1 MKKRPTVIIVALVI
15 VYLII
20 NMAAVITYP
29 NEYKVIKT
37 MGKISRVTTEPG
49 FSLRIP
55 LVQSE
60 TTISKS
66 RQLYDIAPTEIY
78 TSDKKKME
86 VDAYII
92 WKVTDPIKFTQTLN
106 SSKASAESKISAM
119 VYGALKATVSSTSQE
134 ELIASRD
141 AALDMTVE
149 EDTLSDVEIQDI
161 TSEELQEDAK
171 AAEGGQT
178 AAGGDQT
185 AAGGD
190 QTAAGGNQT
199 AAGGDQTAAGGAGAE
214 KTDGAKEPQGED
226 AAAQPQGEDTT
237 EQPQET
243 ADGMK
248 VIDENTRVI
257 SLSSKILEQLDKDY
271 DPEQYGI
278 EIQMVKIKKLDL
290 PDENKDAVYNRMI
303 TERKNI
309 AAAYKAQG
317 ESEAQKIRNMTDRET
332 EVMLSEANA
341 KAAQLEAEGEAE
353 YMRILSGAYNDPEK
367 AEYYLFVRQLDAA
380 KKSLEN
386 GNTTLFLDSDSPL
399 ASIFENSGE

>member
-1 MKKRPTVIIVALVI
+1 MKKRTAVIILV
-15 VYLII
+15 L
-20 NMAAVITYP
+20 AAVFLLAETASVITYP

-55 LVQSE
+55 FVQSE

-66 RQLYDIAPTEIY
+66 LLLNDTAPTEIY

-92 WKVTDPIKFTQTLN
+92 WKVTDPVKFTQTLN

-141 AALDMTVE
+141 AALDMVVE
-149 EDTLSDVEIQDI
+149 ENTLSDVEIQDI
-161 TSEELQEDAK
+161 TSADLQE
-171 AAEGGQT
+171 T
-178 AAGGDQT
+178 
-185 AAGGD
+185 
-190 QTAAGGNQT
+190 
-199 AAGGDQTAAGGAGAE
+199 
-214 KTDGAKEPQGED
+214 P
-226 AAAQPQGEDTT
+226 
-237 EQPQET
+237 
-243 ADGMK
+243 DGMK

-257 SLSSKILEQLDKDY
+257 SLSSKILEQLDRDY

-341 KAAQLEAEGEAE
+341 KAASLEAEGEAE
-353 YMRILSGAYNDPEK
+353 YMKILSDAYNDPDK

-380 KKSLEN
+380 KKSLKN

>member
-1 MKKRPTVIIVALVI
+1 MKKHIGKILAALVV
-15 VYLII
+15 VYLLV

-29 NEYKVIKT
+29 NQYKVIKT

-49 FSLRIP
+49 FSFRIP
-55 LVQSE
+55 LLQSE
-60 TTISKS
+60 TTISKA

-92 WKVTDPIKFTQTLN
+92 WRVTDPVKFTQTLN
-106 SSKASAESKISAM
+106 SSTASAESKISAM
-119 VYGALKATVSSTSQE
+119 VYGSLKATVSSTSQE

-141 AALDMTVE
+141 AALDKAE
-149 EDTLSDVEIQDI
+149 EDDALDVEVQDI
-161 TSEELQEDAK
+161 TSEDLKEDTEASSG
-171 AAEGGQT
+171 AGSTG
-178 AAGGDQT
+178 AAGTETTGT
-185 AAGGD
+185 
-190 QTAAGGNQT
+190 
-199 AAGGDQTAAGGAGAE
+199 E
-214 KTDGAKEPQGED
+214 SKEQSKE
-226 AAAQPQGEDTT
+226 T
-237 EQPQET
+237 E
-243 ADGMK
+243 DGMT

-257 SLSSKILEQLDKDY
+257 SLSNKILEQLNKDY

-317 ESEAQKIRNMTDRET
+317 ESEAQKIRNTTDRET
-332 EVMLSEANA
+332 AVMLSEAEA
-341 KAAQLEAEGEAE
+341 TADRLEAEGEAE
-353 YMRILSGAYNDPEK
+353 YMRILSDAYNDPDK

-380 KKSLEN
+380 IKSLEN

-399 ASIFENSGE
+399 ASIFEQ

>member
-1 MKKRPTVIIVALVI
+1 MKKHAGLILVI
-15 VYLII
+15 LALLFVIV
-20 NMAAVITYP
+20 NASVVITYP

-55 LVQSE
+55 MVQSE
-60 TTISKS
+60 TTISKAK
-66 RQLYDIAPTEIY
+66 QLYDIAPTEIY

-86 VDAYII
+86 VDAYIL
-92 WKVTDPIKFTQTLN
+92 WRVTDPTKFTQTLN
-106 SSKASAESKISAM
+106 SSTAGAESKISAM
-119 VYGALKATVSSTSQE
+119 VYGALKTTVSATSQE

-141 AALDMTVE
+141 AALDKNDE
-149 EDTLSDVEIQDI
+149 EDALSDLEVQDI
-161 TSEELQEDAK
+161 TAEDLD
-171 AAEGGQT
+171 ET
-178 AAGGDQT
+178 
-185 AAGGD
+185 
-190 QTAAGGNQT
+190 N
-199 AAGGDQTAAGGAGAE
+199 
-214 KTDGAKEPQGED
+214 
-226 AAAQPQGEDTT
+226 
-237 EQPQET
+237 T

-257 SLSSKILEQLDKDY
+257 SISKKILDQLNKDY

-317 ESEAQKIRNMTDRET
+317 ESEAQKIRNTTDRET
-332 EVMLSEANA
+332 TVMISEAEA
-341 KAAQLEAEGEAE
+341 RADQLEAEGEAE
-353 YMRILSGAYNDPEK
+353 YMKILSDAYNDPDK

-380 KKSLEN
+380 KKSLAN
-386 GNTTLFLDSDSPL
+386 GSTTLFLDSDSPL
-399 ASIFENSGE
+399 ASLFEMQN

>member
-1 MKKRPTVIIVALVI
+1 MKKHIGKILAALVVI
-15 VYLII
+15 YLLV

-29 NEYKVIKT
+29 NQYKVIKT

-49 FSLRIP
+49 FSFRIP
-55 LVQSE
+55 LIQSE
-60 TTISKS
+60 TTISNA

-92 WKVTDPIKFTQTLN
+92 WRVTDPIKFTQTLN
-106 SSKASAESKISAM
+106 SSTASAESKISAM

-141 AALDMTVE
+141 AALDKVE
-149 EDTLSDVEIQDI
+149 EDDALDVEVQDI
-161 TSEELQEDAK
+161 TSEDLKEETGVSSEGDAT
-171 AAEGGQT
+171 GSGVDSQ
-178 AAGGDQT
+178 
-185 AAGGD
+185 
-190 QTAAGGNQT
+190 
-199 AAGGDQTAAGGAGAE
+199 
-214 KTDGAKEPQGED
+214 
-226 AAAQPQGEDTT
+226 
-237 EQPQET
+237 EQPKET
-243 ADGMK
+243 EDGMT
-248 VIDENTRVI
+248 VIDENTKVI
-257 SLSSKILEQLDKDY
+257 SLSNKILEQLNKDY

-317 ESEAQKIRNMTDRET
+317 ESEAQKIRNTTDRET
-332 EVMLSEANA
+332 AVMLSEAEA
-341 KAAQLEAEGEAE
+341 TADRLEAEGEAE
-353 YMRILSGAYNDPEK
+353 YMRILSDAYNDPDK

-399 ASIFENSGE
+399 ANIFEQSE

>member
-1 MKKRPTVIIVALVI
+1 MKKRLTVIILALLLVYFVI
-15 VYLII
+15 
-20 NMAAVITYP
+20 NTAAVITYP
-29 NEYKVIKT
+29 NQYKIIKT
-37 MGKISRVTTEPG
+37 MGKISRVTTDPG

-55 LVQSE
+55 VIQSE

-92 WKVTDPIKFTQTLN
+92 WRVTDPVKFTQTLN

-141 AALDMTVE
+141 SALDKTVE
-149 EDTLSDVEIQDI
+149 EDTLSDLQVQDI
-161 TSEELQEDAK
+161 TSEELQEGTQ
-171 AAEGGQT
+171 AADQAAAGQT
-178 AAGGDQT
+178 AEQG
-185 AAGGD
+185 AAGQNGEQGVAGQAAD
-190 QTAAGGNQT
+190 Q
-199 AAGGDQTAAGGAGAE
+199 
-214 KTDGAKEPQGED
+214 
-226 AAAQPQGEDTT
+226 AAA
-237 EQPQET
+237 EQT
-243 ADGMK
+243 SDGMK

-257 SLSSKILEQLDKDY
+257 SLSNKILEQLDKDY

-317 ESEAQKIRNMTDRET
+317 DSEAQKIRNMTDRET
-332 EVMLSEANA
+332 EVMISEANA

-353 YMRILSGAYNDPEK
+353 YMRILSDAYNDPDK

-386 GNTTLFLDSDSPL
+386 GNTTLFLDSDSPI
-399 ASIFENSGE
+399 ASLFEGSGE

>member
-1 MKKRPTVIIVALVI
+1 MKKRTAVIILV
-15 VYLII
+15 L
-20 NMAAVITYP
+20 AAVFLLAETASVITYP

-55 LVQSE
+55 FVQSE

-92 WKVTDPIKFTQTLN
+92 WRVTDPIKFTQTLN

-141 AALDMTVE
+141 AALDMVVE
-149 EDTLSDVEIQDI
+149 ENTLSDVEIQDI
-161 TSEELQEDAK
+161 TSADLQE
-171 AAEGGQT
+171 T
-178 AAGGDQT
+178 
-185 AAGGD
+185 
-190 QTAAGGNQT
+190 
-199 AAGGDQTAAGGAGAE
+199 
-214 KTDGAKEPQGED
+214 P
-226 AAAQPQGEDTT
+226 
-237 EQPQET
+237 
-243 ADGMK
+243 DGMK

-257 SLSSKILEQLDKDY
+257 SLSSKILEQLDRDY

-341 KAAQLEAEGEAE
+341 KAASLEAEGEAE
-353 YMRILSGAYNDPEK
+353 YMKILSDAYNDPDK

-380 KKSLEN
+380 KKSLKN

>member
-1 MKKRPTVIIVALVI
+1 MKKRTAVIILVLVAAFLLVET
-15 VYLII
+15 
-20 NMAAVITYP
+20 ASVITYP

-92 WKVTDPIKFTQTLN
+92 WRVTDPIKFTQTLN

-161 TSEELQEDAK
+161 TSEDLQENAQAEDGTQPAGSAP
-171 AAEGGQT
+171 AADGTQPAENQP
-178 AAGGDQT
+178 AA
-185 AAGGD
+185 
-190 QTAAGGNQT
+190 
-199 AAGGDQTAAGGAGAE
+199 
-214 KTDGAKEPQGED
+214 DGT
-226 AAAQPQGEDTT
+226 QPQETS

-243 ADGMK
+243 PDGMK

-341 KAAQLEAEGEAE
+341 KAARLEAEGEAE
-353 YMRILSGAYNDPEK
+353 YMKILSDAYNDPDK

-380 KKSLEN
+380 KKSLKN

>member
-1 MKKRPTVIIVALVI
+1 MKKHIGKILAALIVIYLLV
-15 VYLII
+15 

-29 NEYKVIKT
+29 NQYKVIKT

-55 LVQSE
+55 MVQSE
-60 TTISKS
+60 TTISKA

-92 WKVTDPIKFTQTLN
+92 WRVTDPVKFTQTLN
-106 SSKASAESKISAM
+106 SSTASAESKISAM
-119 VYGALKATVSSTSQE
+119 VYGSLKATVSSTSQE

-141 AALDMTVE
+141 AALDKAE
-149 EDTLSDVEIQDI
+149 EDDALDVEIQDI
-161 TSEELQEDAK
+161 TSEDLKEETGTNT
-171 AAEGGQT
+171 ESSNT
-178 AAGGDQT
+178 ENT
-185 AAGGD
+185 ESSE
-190 QTAAGGNQT
+190 
-199 AAGGDQTAAGGAGAE
+199 AGATGTAGTGTE
-214 KTDGAKEPQGED
+214 SQEQSKE
-226 AAAQPQGEDTT
+226 T
-237 EQPQET
+237 E
-243 ADGMK
+243 DGMT

-257 SLSSKILEQLDKDY
+257 SLSNKILEQLNKDY
-271 DPEQYGI
+271 NPEQYGI

-317 ESEAQKIRNMTDRET
+317 ESEAQKIRNTTDRET
-332 EVMLSEANA
+332 AVMLSEAEA
-341 KAAQLEAEGEAE
+341 TADRLEAEGEAE
-353 YMRILSGAYNDPEK
+353 YMRILSDAYNDPDK

-399 ASIFENSGE
+399 ASIFEQSE

>member
-1 MKKRPTVIIVALVI
+1 MKKPYVTILAVLIAAYIIGNLS
-15 VYLII
+15 
-20 NMAAVITYP
+20 AVITYP
-29 NEYKVIKT
+29 DQYKVIKT

-55 LVQSE
+55 LIQSE
-60 TTISKS
+60 TTISKA

-92 WKVTDPIKFTQTLN
+92 WKVTDPTKFTQTLN
-106 SSKASAESKISAM
+106 ASEASAESKISAM
-119 VYGALKATVSSTSQE
+119 VYGALKTTVSATTQE

-141 AALDMTVE
+141 AALDKR
-149 EDTLSDVEIQDI
+149 EDDDLHDVEVQDI
-161 TSEELQEDAK
+161 TSEDLAED
-171 AAEGGQT
+171 GQ
-178 AAGGDQT
+178 DQT
-185 AAGGD
+185 
-190 QTAAGGNQT
+190 QT
-199 AAGGDQTAAGGAGAE
+199 
-214 KTDGAKEPQGED
+214 
-226 AAAQPQGEDTT
+226 TT
-237 EQPQET
+237 EPGET
-243 ADGMK
+243 DDGMS

-257 SLSSKILEQLDKDY
+257 SLSNKIIEQLQKDY

-290 PDENKDAVYNRMI
+290 PEENKDAVYNRMI

-317 ESEAQKIRNMTDRET
+317 ESEAQKIRNTTDRET
-332 EVMLSEANA
+332 AVMLSEAEA
-341 KAAQLEAEGEAE
+341 KADQLEAEGEAE
-353 YMRILSGAYNDPEK
+353 YMRILSDAYNDPDK

-399 ASIFENSGE
+399 ASVFESTGD

>member
-1 MKKRPTVIIVALVI
+1 MKKHIGKILAALVV
-15 VYLII
+15 VYLLV

-29 NEYKVIKT
+29 NQYKVIKT

-49 FSLRIP
+49 FSFRIP
-55 LVQSE
+55 LLQSE
-60 TTISKS
+60 TTISKA

-92 WKVTDPIKFTQTLN
+92 WRVTDPVKFTQTLN
-106 SSKASAESKISAM
+106 SSTASAESKISAM
-119 VYGALKATVSSTSQE
+119 VYGSLKATVSSTSQE

-141 AALDMTVE
+141 AALDKAE
-149 EDTLSDVEIQDI
+149 EDDALDVEVQDI
-161 TSEELQEDAK
+161 TSEDLKEDTEASS
-171 AAEGGQT
+171 
-178 AAGGDQT
+178 
-185 AAGGD
+185 
-190 QTAAGGNQT
+190 
-199 AAGGDQTAAGGAGAE
+199 GAGS
-214 KTDGAKEPQGED
+214 TGAVGTETTGTESKEQSKE
-226 AAAQPQGEDTT
+226 T
-237 EQPQET
+237 E
-243 ADGMK
+243 DGMT

-257 SLSSKILEQLDKDY
+257 SLSNKILEQLNKDY

-317 ESEAQKIRNMTDRET
+317 ESEAQKIRNTTDRET
-332 EVMLSEANA
+332 AVMLSEAEA
-341 KAAQLEAEGEAE
+341 TADRLEAEGEAE
-353 YMRILSGAYNDPEK
+353 YMRILSDAYNDPDK

-399 ASIFENSGE
+399 ASIFEQ

>member
-1 MKKRPTVIIVALVI
+1 MKKHIGKILVALVV
-15 VYLII
+15 VYLLV

-29 NEYKVIKT
+29 NQYKVIKT

-49 FSLRIP
+49 FSFRIP
-55 LVQSE
+55 LIQSE
-60 TTISKS
+60 TTISKA

-92 WKVTDPIKFTQTLN
+92 WRVTDPVKFTQTLN
-106 SSKASAESKISAM
+106 SSTASAESKISAM
-119 VYGALKATVSSTSQE
+119 VYGSLKATVSSTSQE

-141 AALDMTVE
+141 AALDKTE
-149 EDTLSDVEIQDI
+149 EDDALDVEVQDI
-161 TSEELQEDAK
+161 TSEDLKEDTEASSG
-171 AAEGGQT
+171 AGSTG
-178 AAGGDQT
+178 AAGTETTGT
-185 AAGGD
+185 
-190 QTAAGGNQT
+190 
-199 AAGGDQTAAGGAGAE
+199 E
-214 KTDGAKEPQGED
+214 SKEQSKE
-226 AAAQPQGEDTT
+226 T
-237 EQPQET
+237 E
-243 ADGMK
+243 DGMT

-257 SLSSKILEQLDKDY
+257 SLSNKILEQLNKDY

-317 ESEAQKIRNMTDRET
+317 ESEAQKIRNTTDRET
-332 EVMLSEANA
+332 AVMLSEAEA
-341 KAAQLEAEGEAE
+341 TADRLEAEGEAE
-353 YMRILSGAYNDPEK
+353 YMRILSDAYNDPDK

-399 ASIFENSGE
+399 ASIFEQ

>member
-1 MKKRPTVIIVALVI
+1 MKKKSGIILLALIV
-15 VYLII
+15 VYLLV
-20 NMAAVITYP
+20 NMASVITYP

-55 LVQSE
+55 LIQSE
-60 TTISKS
+60 TTISKA

-92 WKVTDPIKFTQTLN
+92 WRVTDPVKFTQTLN
-106 SSKASAESKISAM
+106 SSTTSAESKISAM

-141 AALDMTVE
+141 AALDKSADENGLNDLEV
-149 EDTLSDVEIQDI
+149 QDI
-161 TSEELQEDAK
+161 TSEELQGEQGDGESNE
-171 AAEGGQT
+171 AADGQAGAQAGE
-178 AAGGDQT
+178 AASGEADDQT
-185 AAGGD
+185 
-190 QTAAGGNQT
+190 
-199 AAGGDQTAAGGAGAE
+199 
-214 KTDGAKEPQGED
+214 GAKSGE
-226 AAAQPQGEDTT
+226 TV
-237 EQPQET
+237 
-243 ADGMK
+243 DGMK

-257 SLSSKILEQLDKDY
+257 SLSTKILEQLNKDY
-271 DPEQYGI
+271 DPEQYGF
-278 EIQMVKIKKLDL
+278 EVQMVKIKKLDL

-309 AAAYKAQG
+309 AAAYRAQG
-317 ESEAQKIRNMTDRET
+317 ESEAQKIRNTTDRET
-332 EVMLSEANA
+332 AVMISEAKA
-341 KAAQLEAEGEAE
+341 KADQLEAEGEAE
-353 YMRILSGAYNDPEK
+353 YMRILSDAYNDPDK
-367 AEYYLFVRQLDAA
+367 ADYYLFVRQLDAA

-399 ASIFENSGE
+399 ASIFETE

>member
-1 MKKRPTVIIVALVI
+1 MKKRAGIILAVVIVAYML
-15 VYLII
+15 I

-55 LVQSE
+55 LIQSE
-60 TTISKS
+60 TTISKA

-92 WKVTDPIKFTQTLN
+92 WRVTDPIKFTQTLN
-106 SSKASAESKISAM
+106 SSTTSAESKISAM

-141 AALDMTVE
+141 AALDKSADENGLNDLEV
-149 EDTLSDVEIQDI
+149 QDI
-161 TSEELQEDAK
+161 TSEDLQGEQGDGESNEAADAQ
-171 AAEGGQT
+171 AGTQGDEVAEGQT
-178 AAGGDQT
+178 
-185 AAGGD
+185 
-190 QTAAGGNQT
+190 
-199 AAGGDQTAAGGAGAE
+199 
-214 KTDGAKEPQGED
+214 GAKSGE
-226 AAAQPQGEDTT
+226 TV
-237 EQPQET
+237 
-243 ADGMK
+243 DGMK

-257 SLSSKILEQLDKDY
+257 SLSTKILEQLNKDY
-271 DPEQYGI
+271 DPEQYGF
-278 EIQMVKIKKLDL
+278 EVQMVKIKKLDL

-309 AAAYKAQG
+309 AAAYRAQG
-317 ESEAQKIRNMTDRET
+317 ESEAQKIRNTTDRET
-332 EVMLSEANA
+332 AVMISEAKA
-341 KAAQLEAEGEAE
+341 KADQLEAEGEAE
-353 YMRILSGAYNDPEK
+353 YMRILSDAYNDPDK
-367 AEYYLFVRQLDAA
+367 ADYYLFVRQLDAA

-399 ASIFENSGE
+399 ASIFETE

>member
-1 MKKRPTVIIVALVI
+1 
-15 VYLII
+15 
-20 NMAAVITYP
+20 
-29 NEYKVIKT
+29 

-49 FSLRIP
+49 FSFRIP
-55 LVQSE
+55 LLQSE
-60 TTISKS
+60 TTISKA

-92 WKVTDPIKFTQTLN
+92 WRVTDPVKFTQTLN
-106 SSKASAESKISAM
+106 SSTASAESKISAM
-119 VYGALKATVSSTSQE
+119 VYGSLKATVSSTSQE

-141 AALDMTVE
+141 AALDKAE
-149 EDTLSDVEIQDI
+149 EDDALDVEVQDI
-161 TSEELQEDAK
+161 TSEDLKEDTEASSG
-171 AAEGGQT
+171 AGSTG
-178 AAGGDQT
+178 AAGTETTGT
-185 AAGGD
+185 
-190 QTAAGGNQT
+190 
-199 AAGGDQTAAGGAGAE
+199 E
-214 KTDGAKEPQGED
+214 SKEQSKE
-226 AAAQPQGEDTT
+226 T
-237 EQPQET
+237 E
-243 ADGMK
+243 DGMT

-257 SLSSKILEQLDKDY
+257 SLSNKILEQLNKDY

-317 ESEAQKIRNMTDRET
+317 ESEAQKIRNTTDRET
-332 EVMLSEANA
+332 AVMLSEAEA
-341 KAAQLEAEGEAE
+341 TADRLEAEGEAE
-353 YMRILSGAYNDPEK
+353 YMRILSDAYNDPDK

-399 ASIFENSGE
+399 ASIFEQ

>member
-1 MKKRPTVIIVALVI
+1 MKKHIGKILAVLV
-15 VYLII
+15 VLYLLV

-29 NEYKVIKT
+29 NQYKVIKT

-55 LVQSE
+55 MIQSE
-60 TTISKS
+60 TTISKA

-92 WKVTDPIKFTQTLN
+92 WRVTDPIKFTQTLN
-106 SSKASAESKISAM
+106 SSTASAESKISAM

-141 AALDMTVE
+141 AALDKTE
-149 EDTLSDVEIQDI
+149 EDDALDVEVQDI
-161 TSEELQEDAK
+161 TSEDLKEETGTNTESSEAGSTGE
-171 AAEGGQT
+171 AGT
-178 AAGGDQT
+178 AGTG
-185 AAGGD
+185 
-190 QTAAGGNQT
+190 
-199 AAGGDQTAAGGAGAE
+199 
-214 KTDGAKEPQGED
+214 TDSQ
-226 AAAQPQGEDTT
+226 
-237 EQPQET
+237 EQPKET
-243 ADGMK
+243 EDGMT

-257 SLSSKILEQLDKDY
+257 SLSNKILEQLNKDY

-317 ESEAQKIRNMTDRET
+317 ESEAQKIRNTTDRET
-332 EVMLSEANA
+332 AVMLSEAEA
-341 KAAQLEAEGEAE
+341 TASRLEAEGEAE
-353 YMRILSGAYNDPEK
+353 YMRILSDAYNDPDK

-399 ASIFENSGE
+399 ASVFEQSE

>member
-1 MKKRPTVIIVALVI
+1 MKKNSGIILLLVIIVFL
-15 VYLII
+15 LI
-20 NMAAVITYP
+20 NMASVVTYP

-60 TTISKS
+60 TTISKA

-92 WKVTDPIKFTQTLN
+92 WKVTDPVKFTQTLN
-106 SSKASAESKISAM
+106 SSTASAESKISAM
-119 VYGALKATVSSTSQE
+119 VYGALKNTVSSTSQE

-141 AALDMTVE
+141 AALDKAE
-149 EDTLSDVEIQDI
+149 NDDTLSDIDIQDI
-161 TSEELQEDAK
+161 TSDDIETQD
-171 AAEGGQT
+171 GQT
-178 AAGGDQT
+178 EQSGEGQT
-185 AAGGD
+185 G
-190 QTAAGGNQT
+190 QSEE
-199 AAGGDQTAAGGAGAE
+199 E
-214 KTDGAKEPQGED
+214 KPKE
-226 AAAQPQGEDTT
+226 T
-237 EQPQET
+237 E
-243 ADGMK
+243 DGMT

-257 SLSSKILEQLDKDY
+257 SLSSKILEQLNKDY

-278 EIQMVKIKKLDL
+278 EVQMVKIKKLDL

-309 AAAYKAQG
+309 AAAYRAQG
-317 ESEAQKIRNMTDRET
+317 ESEAQKIRNTTDRET
-332 EVMLSEANA
+332 AVMLSEAEANA
-341 KAAQLEAEGEAE
+341 DRLEAEGEAE
-353 YMRILSGAYNDPEK
+353 YMRILSDAYNDPDK

-399 ASIFENSGE
+399 ASIFETNE

>member
-1 MKKRPTVIIVALVI
+1 M
-15 VYLII
+15 
-20 NMAAVITYP
+20 
-29 NEYKVIKT
+29 
-37 MGKISRVTTEPG
+37 
-49 FSLRIP
+49 
-55 LVQSE
+55 
-60 TTISKS
+60 
-66 RQLYDIAPTEIY
+66 
-78 TSDKKKME
+78 
-86 VDAYII
+86 
-92 WKVTDPIKFTQTLN
+92 
-106 SSKASAESKISAM
+106 
-119 VYGALKATVSSTSQE
+119 
-134 ELIASRD
+134 
-141 AALDMTVE
+141 E
-149 EDTLSDVEIQDI
+149 EDTLSDVETQDI
-161 TSEELQEDAK
+161 TSEDLQENAQATDGTQPAENQPAGSAS
-171 AAEGGQT
+171 AADGTQPAENQP
-178 AAGGDQT
+178 A
-185 AAGGD
+185 
-190 QTAAGGNQT
+190 GNQP
-199 AAGGDQTAAGGAGAE
+199 AADGTQPAGSAPAA
-214 KTDGAKEPQGED
+214 DGT
-226 AAAQPQGEDTT
+226 QPQDTA

-243 ADGMK
+243 PDGMK

-341 KAAQLEAEGEAE
+341 KAARLEAEGEAE
-353 YMRILSGAYNDPEK
+353 YMKILSDAYNDPDK

-380 KKSLEN
+380 KKSLKN

>member
-1 MKKRPTVIIVALVI
+1 MKKHIGKILAALVV
-15 VYLII
+15 VYLLV

-29 NEYKVIKT
+29 NQYKVIKT

-49 FSLRIP
+49 FSFRIP
-55 LVQSE
+55 LLQSE
-60 TTISKS
+60 TTISKA

-92 WKVTDPIKFTQTLN
+92 WRVTDPVKFTQTLN
-106 SSKASAESKISAM
+106 SSTASAESKISAM
-119 VYGALKATVSSTSQE
+119 VYGSLKATVSSTSQE

-141 AALDMTVE
+141 AALDKTE
-149 EDTLSDVEIQDI
+149 EDDALDVEVQDI
-161 TSEELQEDAK
+161 TSEDLKEDTEASSG
-171 AAEGGQT
+171 AGSTG
-178 AAGGDQT
+178 AAGTETTGT
-185 AAGGD
+185 
-190 QTAAGGNQT
+190 
-199 AAGGDQTAAGGAGAE
+199 E
-214 KTDGAKEPQGED
+214 SKEQSKE
-226 AAAQPQGEDTT
+226 T
-237 EQPQET
+237 E
-243 ADGMK
+243 DGMT
-248 VIDENTRVI
+248 VIDENTKVI
-257 SLSSKILEQLDKDY
+257 SLSNKILEQLNKDY

-317 ESEAQKIRNMTDRET
+317 ESEAQKIRNTTDRET
-332 EVMLSEANA
+332 AVMLSEAEA
-341 KAAQLEAEGEAE
+341 TADRLEAEGEAE
-353 YMRILSGAYNDPEK
+353 YMRILSDAYNDPDK
-367 AEYYLFVRQLDAA
+367 ADYYLFVRQLDAA

-399 ASIFENSGE
+399 ASIFEQ

>member
-1 MKKRPTVIIVALVI
+1 MKKHIGKILVALVV
-15 VYLII
+15 VYLLV

-29 NEYKVIKT
+29 NQYKVIKT

-49 FSLRIP
+49 FSFRIP
-55 LVQSE
+55 LIQSE
-60 TTISKS
+60 TTISKA
-66 RQLYDIAPTEIY
+66 RQLYAIAPTEIY

-92 WKVTDPIKFTQTLN
+92 WRVTDPVKFTQTLN
-106 SSKASAESKISAM
+106 SSTASAESKISAM
-119 VYGALKATVSSTSQE
+119 VYGSLKATVSSTSQE

-141 AALDMTVE
+141 AALDKTE
-149 EDTLSDVEIQDI
+149 EDDALDVEVQDI
-161 TSEELQEDAK
+161 TSEDLKEDTEASSG
-171 AAEGGQT
+171 AGSTG
-178 AAGGDQT
+178 AAGTETTGT
-185 AAGGD
+185 
-190 QTAAGGNQT
+190 
-199 AAGGDQTAAGGAGAE
+199 E
-214 KTDGAKEPQGED
+214 SKEQSKE
-226 AAAQPQGEDTT
+226 T
-237 EQPQET
+237 E
-243 ADGMK
+243 DGMT

-257 SLSSKILEQLDKDY
+257 SLSNKILEQLNKDY

-317 ESEAQKIRNMTDRET
+317 ESEAQKIRNTTDRET
-332 EVMLSEANA
+332 AVMLSEAEA
-341 KAAQLEAEGEAE
+341 TADRLEAEGEAE
-353 YMRILSGAYNDPEK
+353 YMRILSDAYNDPDK

-399 ASIFENSGE
+399 ASIFEQ

>member
-1 MKKRPTVIIVALVI
+1 MKKRPTVIIAALVI

-171 AAEGGQT
+171 AADGGQT

-190 QTAAGGNQT
+190 QTAADGGQT
-199 AAGGDQTAAGGAGAE
+199 AAGGGQTAADGAGAE
-214 KTDGAKEPQGED
+214 KTDSGKE
-226 AAAQPQGEDTT
+226 PQGEDTT

-399 ASIFENSGE
+399 ASIFQGSGE

>member
-1 MKKRPTVIIVALVI
+1 MKKRAGIILAVVIVAYML
-15 VYLII
+15 I

-55 LVQSE
+55 LIQSE
-60 TTISKS
+60 TTISKA

-92 WKVTDPIKFTQTLN
+92 WRVTDPVKFTQTLN
-106 SSKASAESKISAM
+106 SSTTSAESKISAM

-141 AALDMTVE
+141 AALDKSADENGLNDLEV
-149 EDTLSDVEIQDI
+149 QDI
-161 TSEELQEDAK
+161 TSEDLQGEQGDGESNEAADAQAGTQGDE
-171 AAEGGQT
+171 AAEGQT
-178 AAGGDQT
+178 
-185 AAGGD
+185 
-190 QTAAGGNQT
+190 
-199 AAGGDQTAAGGAGAE
+199 
-214 KTDGAKEPQGED
+214 GAKSGE
-226 AAAQPQGEDTT
+226 TV
-237 EQPQET
+237 
-243 ADGMK
+243 DGMK

-257 SLSSKILEQLDKDY
+257 SLSTKILEQLNKDY
-271 DPEQYGI
+271 DPEQYGF
-278 EIQMVKIKKLDL
+278 EVQMVKIKKLDL

-309 AAAYKAQG
+309 AAAYRAQG
-317 ESEAQKIRNMTDRET
+317 ESEAQKIRNTTDRET
-332 EVMLSEANA
+332 AVMISEAKA
-341 KAAQLEAEGEAE
+341 KADQLEAEGEAE
-353 YMRILSGAYNDPEK
+353 YMRILSDAYNDPDK
-367 AEYYLFVRQLDAA
+367 ADYYLFVRQLDAA

-399 ASIFENSGE
+399 ASIFETE